1 MNLLLHPKPQN
12 EGLLIRVVRLVAVLS
27 LLVFSATASD
37 DVRAVRLP
45 GNPILSRQSSPTL
58 DDNLNGPSLIRVP
71 DWVEKPLGRYYLYF
85 AHHEGKFIRLAYANG
100 VEGPW
105 TVYAPGTLQL
115 SEVSHCHD
123 HIASPDVHVDER
135 QRQIRMY
142 FHCPAEGT
150 GRDIEIQKTFVALS
164 RDGLHFSPILTP
176 LGDPYFRVF
185 RWRHYYYA
193 LARAG
198 VLLRSR
204 DGLTP
209 FEAGPTLFDEDPKLV
224 LRHAAV
230 DVQGNRLA
238 VYYSRIGD
246 RPERIL
252 LSYIALL
259 ADWRSWKPSP
269 PVTVISPETP
279 EEGID
284 RPLAVSKIGEA
295 EGRVRELRDPAIF
308 HDRGKT
314 YLLYSIAGE
323 SGLSIAQLVHSSK

>member
-1 MNLLLHPKPQN
+1 MNLTFYFKHKHRHQPAS
-12 EGLLIRVVRLVAVLS
+12 IVRFLAVLWM
-27 LLVFSATASD
+27 LMCSAAAAD
-37 DVRAVRLP
+37 NIRAIRLH
-45 GNPILSRQSSPTL
+45 GDPILTPQSSPTIG
-58 DDNLNGPSLIRVP
+58 DDLNGPSLIRVP

-85 AHHEGKFIRLAYANG
+85 AHHEGKFIRLAYANR
-100 VEGPW
+100 VAGPW
-105 TVYAPGTLQL
+105 TVYEPGTLKL
-115 SEVSHCHD
+115 SEVTHCHD
-123 HIASPDVHVDER
+123 HIASPDVHVDES
-135 QRQIRMY
+135 QHQIRMY

-150 GRDIEIQKTFVALS
+150 TRDIGIQKSFVALS
-164 RDGLHFSPILTP
+164 RDGLRFSPIEVP

-185 RWRHYYYA
+185 RWQGSYYA

-198 VLLRSR
+198 VLLRSH

-209 FEAGPTLFDEDPKLV
+209 FETGPTLFNEDPKLV

-252 LSYIALL
+252 LSYISLVPYWHA
-259 ADWRSWKPSP
+259 WKPSP

-279 EEGID
+279 AEGSD
-284 RPLAVSKIGEA
+284 RPLKVSKIGEA

-308 HDRGKT
+308 HDGSKT

-323 SGLSIAQLVHSSK
+323 SGLSIAELLHSSK

>member
-1 MNLLLHPKPQN
+1 MSLLFYFKPNYGHLSARVGWPIVVVLLL
-12 EGLLIRVVRLVAVLS
+12 IS
-27 LLVFSATASD
+27 SAAAAD
-37 DVRAVRLP
+37 DVRAARLP
-45 GNPILSRQSSPTL
+45 DNPILTPQSSPTIG
-58 DDNLNGPSLIRVP
+58 DNLNGPSLIRVP

-85 AHHEGKFIRLAYANG
+85 AHHEGKFIRLAYANR
-100 VEGPW
+100 VQGPW
-105 TVYAPGTLQL
+105 NVYAPGTLQL
-115 SEVSHCHD
+115 QDVSHCHD
-123 HIASPDVHVDER
+123 HIASPDVHVDES
-135 QRQIRMY
+135 QHQIRMY

-150 GRDIEIQKTFVALS
+150 GRDIGIQKTFVALS

-185 RWRHYYYA
+185 RWQGYYYA

-204 DGLTP
+204 DGVTP
-209 FEAGPTLFDEDPKLV
+209 FETGPTLFNEDPTLV

-252 LSYIALL
+252 LSYVSLVP
-259 ADWRSWKPSP
+259 DWHAWKPSSP
-269 PVTVISPETP
+269 ETVIGPETP

-284 RPLAVSKIGEA
+284 RPLEVSKIGEA

-308 HDRGKT
+308 HDGDKT

-323 SGLSIAQLVHSSK
+323 NGLSIAKLVHSSK

>member
-1 MNLLLHPKPQN
+1 MTLFLHLAYKNKDFPIRITWLLL
-12 EGLLIRVVRLVAVLS
+12 VVPLFVS
-27 LLVFSATASD
+27 LTIAAD
-37 DVRAVRLP
+37 DFRAVRLV
-45 GNPILSRQSSPTL
+45 GNPILTPQSSPTL
-58 DDNLNGPSLIRVP
+58 GDNLNGPSLIRVP
-71 DWVEKPLGRYYLYF
+71 HWVNNPLGRYYLYF
-85 AHHEGKFIRLAYANG
+85 AHHQGKFIRLAYANR

-123 HIASPDVHVDER
+123 HIASPDVHVDE
-135 QRQIRMY
+135 QQHQIRMY

-150 GRDIEIQKTFVALS
+150 GRDIAIQKTFVAVS
-164 RDGLHFSPILTP
+164 QDGLHFSPILTP

-185 RWRHYYYA
+185 RWGGYNYA

-198 VLLRSR
+198 VLLRSH
-204 DGLTP
+204 DGITP
-209 FEAGPTLFDEDPKLV
+209 FETGPTLFNEDPKLV

-230 DVQGNRLA
+230 DIQGDRLA

-252 LSYIALL
+252 LSYIALVL
-259 ADWRSWKPSP
+259 DWQSWKASP
-269 PVTVISPETP
+269 PVTIISPETP

-284 RPLAVSKIGEA
+284 RPLEVSKIGEA

-308 HDRGKT
+308 HDGGAT

-323 SGLSIAQLVHSSK
+323 SGISIAELVHSSK